1 MSHMSDLTD
10 SPHSTKA
17 VVWARISTDEWPSQ
31 QTILWNEF
39 KRPNDQNNIISL
51 PAFIE
56 ENDRVVRERVLKYL
70 ATIKNTKIKN
80 KTTFQH
86 LTLASGYSYLWST
99 LIALKR
105 WRNSGNIPFACKIV
119 ALEMLM
125 EMHNIGSITVESD
138 DSELRSRISECI
150 RQPKP
155 SLILN
160 YFLSLKSLMIDIG
173 YFLFHL
179 VRALGSFVRYL
190 YEIRNVP
197 RVEDQSSLSKQML
210 FIDFYTA
217 SEPTDQ
223 GRQEIAS
230 TYWGGLPQWLKTNSI
245 VQPDWLHNFPENI
258 NNRKIMD
265 AIKTL
270 QNRSDENF
278 GGHSLLLFKPTRAMI
293 IESARSYFLLNKKFW
308 TLRAISKI
316 KYEHSYGTNLWPLF
330 KGEWRESLI

>member
-86 LTLASGYSYLWST
+86 LTLASGYSYWWST

-119 ALEMLM
+119 
-125 EMHNIGSITVESD
+125 HSKCSWKCTTSD
-138 DSELRSRISECI
+138 R
-150 RQPKP
+150 
-155 SLILN
+155 
-160 YFLSLKSLMIDIG
+160 
-173 YFLFHL
+173 
-179 VRALGSFVRYL
+179 
-190 YEIRNVP
+190 
-197 RVEDQSSLSKQML
+197 
-210 FIDFYTA
+210 
-217 SEPTDQ
+217 
-223 GRQEIAS
+223 
-230 TYWGGLPQWLKTNSI
+230 
-245 VQPDWLHNFPENI
+245 
-258 NNRKIMD
+258 
-265 AIKTL
+265 
-270 QNRSDENF
+270 
-278 GGHSLLLFKPTRAMI
+278 
-293 IESARSYFLLNKKFW
+293 
-308 TLRAISKI
+308 
-316 KYEHSYGTNLWPLF
+316 
-330 KGEWRESLI
+330 